1 MANELSSLQKIH
13 YSKKV
18 MSELF
23 FKVTALSLAEMVD
36 MPHGV
41 TYTRPSIDFNGLTS
55 YTKNTDITVSDTDT
69 DAESL
74 TINQTP
80 LVPFGIDEVELLEID
95 YALLDTLATRA
106 AQQIREDMDGNFFN
120 EVLNADLTNSTPIT
134 LTAGASQNSVA
145 TYSNAVAELVN
156 NGVDKTK
163 LVSVID
169 PMSLATIG
177 NAAIGNTF
185 NEADVSFRRGFTG
198 QRFAG
203 TMVNEST
210 LLTATTDLQLA
221 TNPTANDTVTIN
233 GVVFT
238 FVASIGSTAGNVLIG
253 ASAAASVDNLVAA
266 INGAAGAGTTY
277 VEVSTNNR
285 NRKLAGITATDNT
298 TSIGIVSKRGYRPM
312 TSSLTAAADN
322 FDQIVINNVIME
334 KGAIAMGIQKGI
346 NMVTRDKPLQI
357 GTNFFTWAR
366 YGLKT
371 FQEGKE
377 RMYRL
382 QIVAAAAE

>member
-36 MPHGV
+36 MPHGI
-41 TYTRPSIDFNGLTS
+41 TYTRPKIDFNGLTS
-55 YTKNTDITVSDTDT
+55 YVKNTDITVSDTDT

-106 AQQIREDMDGNFFN
+106 AQQIREDIDGNFFN
-120 EVLNADLTNSTPIT
+120 EVLNSDLTNASPIT
-134 LTAGASQNSVA
+134 LTAGVSQNSVA
-145 TYSNAVAELVN
+145 TYSNAVAALVN

-169 PMSLATIG
+169 PMSLSTIG

-210 LLTATTDLQLA
+210 LLTTTTDLQLA
-221 TNPTANDTVTIN
+221 TNPSADDTVTIN

-238 FVASIGSTAGNVLIG
+238 FKAVPALPGEVDIAG
-253 ASAAASVDNLVAA
+253 SAAGSVANLVNA
-266 INGAAGAGTTY
+266 INGTGTPSATTY
-277 VEVSTNNR
+277 IEVAANDR
-285 NRKLAGITATDNT
+285 NRKLASITATDNT

-312 TSSLTAAADN
+312 VTDMTNGSNN
-322 FDQIVINNVIME
+322 FDAIVINNVIME
-334 KGAIAMGIQKGI
+334 KGAIALSIQKGI

-371 FQEGKE
+371 FKEGKE